1 MYKLLLADD
10 HQIVLDG
17 LKSMLEENENFKVV
31 AAVNNG
37 KEALQILENLAIDMA
52 ILDIDMPVMNG
63 IEALK
68 IIQEKKVNTKV
79 LMLSMHNEEA
89 LVAEVKRLKA
99 DGYLIKNSGKEV
111 LNPCIYAILK
121 EKKFS
126 KT

>member
-63 IEALK
+63 IETLK
-68 IIQEKKVNTKV
+68 FIREKKVNTKV

-111 LNPCIYAILK
+111 LNSCIYAIFK
-121 EKKFS
+121 GKKFS